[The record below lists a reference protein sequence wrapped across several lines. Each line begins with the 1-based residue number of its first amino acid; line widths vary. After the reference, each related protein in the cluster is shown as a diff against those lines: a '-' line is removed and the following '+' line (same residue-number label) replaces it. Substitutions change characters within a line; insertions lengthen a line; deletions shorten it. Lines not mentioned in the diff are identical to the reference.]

1 MKKEK
6 KGRRKSKP
14 RSISK
19 RAAPPVDD
27 ARQMLGMAVR
37 LLQVGQL
44 TRARPLFEQ
53 VLEREPD
60 NADALQFFGLLC
72 FQSGDAERAREL
84 IERAISNKPRV
95 APYHDNLGKVLEHQG
110 ELDKALSV
118 YLKAN
123 ELEPGVSDRQFNM
136 GVVLQ
141 RMGRLED
148 AEREFKNAINHNP
161 NDADYHF
168 NLGYVLKAQGRQ
180 AEAVVA
186 YRTALSL
193 NPQSAKIQNNLGNA
207 LLLIG
212 DVSGA
217 VDALKQAVSR
227 SPGNAQFRNNLGNAL
242 REIGELDEAAKSY
255 RRAVEIDS
263 SLYDAHQNL
272 GNLLLSAGR
281 LEEAARVFL
290 RAWTLSPESREL
302 RRGFAAA
309 VRHVE
314 ITTHDPAVE
323 AAVQSCITA
332 EDLNPQDFSRLAAAQ
347 LRARHGLESGR
358 IDSPE
363 AMALALAD
371 DDYALR
377 LLETIINVD
386 PVLEAVLTNI
396 RRWLLGIADGNY
408 PQPLF
413 RLACALAQQCFS
425 NEYIFEE
432 ERSETRA
439 VEGYEADL
447 RAALSSKSSDN
458 ERLASLIVRVA
469 LYRPLH
475 SLDSAGVMAEKSQTA
490 AWPPWLSSLVERTL
504 IDPREEA
511 DIEKQIPSLKLI
523 SDPTSV
529 AVKDQY
535 ETHPYPRWF
544 HLLQREAQSYGD
556 YLRRKF
562 PHFEPPPSLTGPARV
577 LVAGCGTGLE
587 AIAAASNRVCA
598 SVLAVDLSRT
608 SLAYAKRM
616 AGKLGVEKVDFLQ
629 ADVLDLASANDVYDV
644 VESSGV
650 LHHLADP
657 MAGWKVLNDC
667 LLPGGVMKV
676 GLYSEIA
683 RRAVVAARELAREMD
698 LNADLEGIRRIRAT
712 ILNCGD
718 EDPLHELKSSEDLYT
733 VSACRD
739 LLFHVCEQCFTLDRI
754 RNCVNELG
762 LRFIGFEQP
771 FSLMHARFRQVNPGD
786 AKLDDLDA
794 WARVEK
800 RYPDTFAAMYV
811 FWCQKPL

>member
-1 MKKEK
+1 
-6 KGRRKSKP
+6 
-14 RSISK
+14 
-19 RAAPPVDD
+19 
-27 ARQMLGMAVR
+27 
-37 LLQVGQL
+37 
-44 TRARPLFEQ
+44 
-53 VLEREPD
+53 
-60 NADALQFFGLLC
+60 
-72 FQSGDAERAREL
+72 
-84 IERAISNKPRV
+84 
-95 APYHDNLGKVLEHQG
+95 VLEHQG

-118 YLKAN
+118 YLKAD

-148 AEREFKNAINHNP
+148 AEREFKNAISRNP

-168 NLGYVLKAQGRQ
+168 NLGYVLKDQGRH
-180 AEAVVA
+180 AEAVAA
-186 YRTALSL
+186 YRAALSL

-207 LLLIG
+207 LLVSG

-217 VDALKQAVSR
+217 VDALEQAVSR

-242 REIGELDEAAKSY
+242 RELGELDEAAKSY
-255 RRAVEIDS
+255 RRALEIDS
-263 SLYDAHQNL
+263 SLYDAHQKL

-290 RAWTLSPESREL
+290 RAWTLSPESREF

-309 VRHVE
+309 ARHIE
-314 ITTHDPAVE
+314 ITTHDPALE
-323 AAVQSCITA
+323 AAIQTCMAA

-347 LRARHGLESGR
+347 LRARHGLGQGR
-358 IDSPE
+358 IDSLE
-363 AMALALAD
+363 ATALALAG

-377 LLETIINVD
+377 LPEASINAD

-396 RRWLLGIADGNY
+396 RRWLLGIADDIY

-425 NEYIFEE
+425 NEFIFEE
-432 ERSETRA
+432 EGSETRA
-439 VEGYEADL
+439 VKAYESDL
-447 RAALSSKSSDN
+447 RAALWSKPSDDK
-458 ERLASLIVRVA
+458 RLASLIVRLA

-475 SLDSAGVMAEKSQTA
+475 SLDNAGLIVEKSRTA
-490 AWPPWLSSLVERTL
+490 AWPPLLGSLLERAL
-504 IDPREEA
+504 INPREEA
-511 DIEKQIPSLKLI
+511 DIVRQIPSLKLV

-535 ETHPYPRWF
+535 EANPYPRWF
-544 HLLQREAQSYGD
+544 HLPRREAQSYGD

-562 PHFEPPPSLTGPARV
+562 PDFEPPPSLTRPARV

-587 AIAAASNRVCA
+587 AIAAASNRICA

-608 SLAYAKRM
+608 SLAYGLRM
-616 AGKLGVEKVDFLQ
+616 AGKLGVEKMDFLQ
-629 ADVLDLASANDVYDV
+629 ADVLDLPSAGDVYDV

-657 MAGWKVLNDC
+657 MAGWKALNDC

-676 GLYSEIA
+676 GLYSESA

-698 LNADLEGIRRIRAT
+698 LNADLDGIRRIRT
-712 ILNCGD
+712 KIMNSSDG
-718 EDPLHELKSSEDLYT
+718 DPLHELKGSEDLYT

-739 LLFHVCEQCFTLDRI
+739 LLFHVCEQRFTLVQI
-754 RNCVNELG
+754 RSCLDQLG

-771 FSLMHARFRQVNPGD
+771 FSFMHARFRQVNPGD
-786 AKLDDLDA
+786 AKLENLEA